1 MKSLMNPSLQSQGG
15 RRIPQLVLA
24 WVLLF
29 PLLYLTVHGRPS
41 FQQSSM
47 SVDDQLSLAANAM
60 STEQD
65 SKGVIFYSLYLAY
78 GVVLYVCLKQAR
90 RMWQQLSL
98 CWPVLG
104 LALLAMASALWS
116 QVPMVSFRS
125 GRYYVLDTI
134 FACLLVVSFETEE
147 LMTLV
152 MMLGMSV
159 AALGLAVVVFFPQ
172 YGIVHDSAHTG
183 VWRGIFSE
191 KNDAAKNLVF
201 LLTPVCNRRILRPIS
216 LAYGTL
222 VFFMILMTRSAT
234 AVSILAIYVAFVV
247 GLTLLRRMKSR
258 DASFSVMFTA
268 VLLMVMG
275 IVGYF
280 EFARIAALLGRDP
293 TFTGRTDIWLALS
306 ESIKKRPLLGYGYSA
321 FWTGLDGESGKLYA
335 QLHWFFTYAHSGVLE
350 ICLQLGF
357 VGLAAV
363 AYMLAKAIRNT
374 FYVVRRDSGVGVE
387 WLAGLLFVTLLYNVD
402 EGTILFPHMLVSVF
416 FVIAYVGLAKHAQ
429 TLRRLAP
436 ATHRVHA
443 TQIAAEGLLA

>member
-1 MKSLMNPSLQSQGG
+1 
-15 RRIPQLVLA
+15 
-24 WVLLF
+24 
-29 PLLYLTVHGRPS
+29 
-41 FQQSSM
+41 
-47 SVDDQLSLAANAM
+47 
-60 STEQD
+60 
-65 SKGVIFYSLYLAY
+65 
-78 GVVLYVCLKQAR
+78 
-90 RMWQQLSL
+90 MWQQLSL

-125 GRYYVLDTI
+125 GRYYVLDTL

-152 MMLGMSV
+152 MMLGVSV
-159 AALGLAVVVFFPQ
+159 ATLGLVVVVFFPQ

-222 VFFMILMTRSAT
+222 VFFMIVMTRSAT
-234 AVSILAIYVAFVV
+234 AVSILAIYVAFVA
-247 GLTLLRRMKSR
+247 GLTLLRKMKSR
-258 DASFSVMFTA
+258 DASFTVILTA
-268 VLLMVMG
+268 VLLTVAG

-293 TFTGRTDIWLALS
+293 TFTGRTDIWQALI
-306 ESIKKRPLLGYGYSA
+306 ESLKKRPLFGYGYSA
-321 FWTGLDGESGKLYA
+321 FWTGLDGESGNVYA
-335 QLHWFFTYAHSGVLE
+335 QLHWFFTYAHSGILE
-350 ICLQLGF
+350 ICLQLGL

-363 AYMLAKAIRNT
+363 MFLLVRAIRNA
-374 FYVVRRDSGVGVE
+374 FYAVRRDSSVGVE
-387 WLAGLLFVTLLYNVD
+387 WLAGVLFVTLLYNFD

-416 FVIAYVGLAKHAQ
+416 FVIAYVGLARHAQ
-429 TLRRLAP
+429 RLRQSAP
-436 ATHRVHA
+436 ITQRVQASRAPHSRFPHSR
-443 TQIAAEGLLA
+443 IPAEELLA